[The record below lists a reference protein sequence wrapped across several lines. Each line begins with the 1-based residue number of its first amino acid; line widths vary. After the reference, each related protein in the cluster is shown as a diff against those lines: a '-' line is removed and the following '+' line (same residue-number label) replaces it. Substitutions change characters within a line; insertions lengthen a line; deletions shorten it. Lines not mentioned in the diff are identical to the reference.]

1 MQRIRRG
8 VRLISTDLKE
18 KPPKYIQDEYFC
30 EWCDLVTK
38 DETIYHKKKKLFL
51 CDECTIKANKGEI

>member
-18 KPPKYIQDEYFC
+18 KPPEYIQNEYFC

-38 DETIYHKKKKLFL
+38 DETIYHKKKNLFL
-51 CDECTIKANKGEI
+51 CDECTIKANKGEL